1 MFLKE
6 WEIRKIFSKIKHLS
20 VSGNYTGAE
29 VLLGF
34 LRFVCSIVLGTKYLA
49 IAVGSAWISGMIE
62 KIDCCWGLFWQ

>member
-29 VLLGF
+29 V
-34 LRFVCSIVLGTKYLA
+34 
-49 IAVGSAWISGMIE
+49 
-62 KIDCCWGLFWQ
+62 